1 MSQERPA
8 GSPTARSIDE
18 RIALAMPSSV
28 MRAMAWALAR
38 LPPGSTLRRRLL
50 KRIFALGLRAGG
62 RGDDDVALLF
72 FEPDV
77 EFRLLSDVPRTLGL
91 AETYRGRQGYL
102 DAWRD
107 YREEAD
113 DLHFEIEHIVDL
125 GDRIAIRG
133 NLVGRGRASGIDI
146 TDRQGQVFYLSPRGL
161 VARVDLYRDWD
172 RALADL
178 GLEE

>member
-1 MSQERPA
+1 MPA
-8 GSPTARSIDE
+8 S
-18 RIALAMPSSV
+18 LL
-28 MRAMAWALAR
+28 RAMAWTLAR

-50 KRIFALGLRAGG
+50 KRIFGLALEAGS
-62 RGDDDVALLF
+62 RGNDDVALLF

-77 EFRLLSDVPRTLGL
+77 EFRLISDVPRTLGL
-91 AETYRGRQGYL
+91 AETYHGHQGYV

-107 YREEAD
+107 YREQTD

-133 NLVGRGRASGIDI
+133 SLVGRGRSSGIQI
-146 TDRQGQVFYLSPRGL
+146 ADRQGEVFYISPRGL

-172 RALADL
+172 QALAQL
-178 GLEE
+178 GLAE